1 MKYNKPVFVQFN
13 QTHRKLIQ
21 DGLLRSKAVKLEFNY
36 TDFGS
41 GNGTQIYLTAA
52 QLKRLQAALT
62 QGARI
67 EMSIPNSQLSDTNTG
82 FMSIL
87 AGKSMLEVPEEPEEP
102 ETEPETESDDDSI
115 NLSEAMKNVDLS
127 EPTDGLVGV
136 GLSASQR
143 KRLCS
148 SCGPVTIT
156 LSKTGLQGDDYVV
169 LTAKQQRAINSAQ
182 QKGTGVRVTLDEE
195 AYEDLKKTPTTS

>member
-87 AGKSMLEVPEEPEEP
+87 AGKSMPEVPEESEEP
-102 ETEPETESDDDSI
+102 ETEPETEASDDDSI

-148 SCGPVTIT
+148 SCGTIT
-156 LSKTGLQGDDYVV
+156 INLAKTGLTGDDYVV
-169 LTAKQQRAINSAQ
+169 LSAKQQQGIANAQ
-182 QKGTGVRVTLDEE
+182 QKGTGVRLTLEE
-195 AYEDLKKTPTTS
+195 AAYDGLKKSQTS